1 MKILIIQ
8 LRQLG
13 DVLLTSTLAK
23 AIKEHISNAQVDF
36 LTSLNAKDIV
46 ELNPYIDN
54 VIAIKKGLV
63 NELSTIKTIRNK
75 KYDYLIDVQ
84 RTATTKRI
92 SLFSKATKKI
102 AFRKDNDNFYYNCL
116 VEHENCDYTVD
127 DRLLLLKPMGI
138 KTKKGRYLPEL
149 YYGDNVKDKIDT
161 MLKNMN
167 ITDKFFVVMPTARKA
182 IKSWP
187 LDYFDQLIN
196 KIYKELHYVPIIV
209 VAPNESDTINKLNLS
224 KQFHIVSNL
233 NIKELAYLI
242 KKADFFIGN
251 DSFGGHVAVSQ
262 NTLAFIII
270 GFSSGWFPSNEKT
283 IKITARL
290 DCQPCND
297 WKKCPYPKINGY
309 LKCFSVLDY
318 ATVFETISKFLKGSL
333 NTNMR

>member
-13 DVLLTSTLAK
+13 DVLLTSTLAR
-23 AIKEHISNAQVDF
+23 AIKENISNAQVDF
-36 LTSLNAKDIV
+36 LTSLNAKDILT
-46 ELNPYIDN
+46 LNPFIDN
-54 VIAIKKGLV
+54 VIAIKKGLM
-63 NELSTIKTIRNK
+63 NEFFTIKSIRNK
-75 KYDYLIDVQ
+75 RYDYLIDVQ

-116 VEHENCDYTVD
+116 VDHENCDYTVD
-127 DRLLLLKPMGI
+127 DRLLLLKPLGI
-138 KTKKGRYLPEL
+138 KIEKGCYLPQL
-149 YYGDNVKDKIDT
+149 YYSDDVKDKIDT
-161 MLKNMN
+161 MLRNMN
-167 ITDKFFVVMPTARKA
+167 ITNRFFVVMPTTRRP

-187 LDYFDQLIN
+187 LDYFEQLIN
-196 KIYKELHYVPIIV
+196 KIYQELRCVPIIV
-209 VAPNESDTINKLNLS
+209 VAPNESDTVNKLSLS
-224 KQFHIVSNL
+224 KKFHIVSNL

-251 DSFGGHVAVSQ
+251 DSFGGHIAVSQ

-270 GFSSGWFPSNEKT
+270 GFSSGWFPNNEKT
-283 IKITARL
+283 IKITAHI

-318 ATVFETISKFLKGSL
+318 KKVFDTISKFL
-333 NTNMR
+333 NV